1 MLCCAIIVSITPG
14 ITIIAVYSCSIA
26 VASSMSSMRLK
37 SMSLDGFGQVP
48 KIAPASGSLG
58 RAFFE
63 SLDGPAKWA
72 EAPKRPEAGGSDGI

>member
-1 MLCCAIIVSITPG
+1 
-14 ITIIAVYSCSIA
+14 
-26 VASSMSSMRLK
+26 
-37 SMSLDGFGQVP
+37 MSLDGFGQVP

-72 EAPKRPEAGGSDGI
+72 EAPKRPEAGGRDGI